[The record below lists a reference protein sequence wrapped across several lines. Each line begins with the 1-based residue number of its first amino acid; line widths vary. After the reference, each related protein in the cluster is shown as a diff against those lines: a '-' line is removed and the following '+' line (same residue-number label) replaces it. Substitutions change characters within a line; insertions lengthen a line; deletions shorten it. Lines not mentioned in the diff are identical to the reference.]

1 MNERRAWSGIR
12 DALAAPTQRSALVSL
27 HAAVL
32 LFGVAGLFG
41 KWLALSPELIVLGRT
56 AIASVALAALLR
68 VLREP
73 SGGFEWRLAAGG
85 AVLALHWIAFFR
97 AVQMSSVAVGLLG
110 FASFPLFVLI
120 VEAMFLRRRLHF
132 ADWVTVALV
141 TSGLL
146 LLVPEFRIENRVV
159 QGLCWGLLSGIMF
172 ALLTVGNRA
181 LVSRRSA
188 TGVALWQN
196 ACAAACLLPGFA
208 LDPVLPTPRDV
219 ALLIVLGVVCTAL
232 AHTLFIRSM
241 RVLSAHTASVIAA
254 LEPVYGIALAFALLG
269 EAPGWRTLIGAALI
283 LGAALWASSR
293 ADQGNEGAGK

>member
-1 MNERRAWSGIR
+1 MLLLKPR
-12 DALAAPTQRSALVSL
+12 QRGALVSL

-32 LFGVAGLFG
+32 LFGFAGLFG

-56 AIASVALAALLR
+56 TVASIALAALLR
-68 VLREP
+68 VMREP

-120 VEAMFLRRRLHF
+120 AEAAFLRRRLHA

-141 TSGLL
+141 TAGLL
-146 LLVPEFRIENRVV
+146 LLVPELRIENRVV
-159 QGLCWGLLSGIMF
+159 QGLMWGVLSGLMF
-172 ALLTVGNRA
+172 ALLAV
-181 LVSRRSA
+181 
-188 TGVALWQN
+188 

-208 LDPVLPTPRDV
+208 LDPVLPSLRDI

-241 RVLSAHTASVIAA
+241 HVLSAHTASVVTA

-269 EAPGWRTLIGAALI
+269 ETPGWRTLIGAALI
-283 LGAALWASSR
+283 VGAALRATSR
-293 ADQGNEGAGK
+293 ASLADERVDEPDR

>member
-1 MNERRAWSGIR
+1 MNERRASSDIR
-12 DALAAPTQRSALVSL
+12 DALAAPTQRGALVSL

-97 AVQMSSVAVGLLG
+97 AVQMSSVAIGLLG

-120 VEAMFLRRRLHF
+120 VEAMFLRRRLHL

-146 LLVPEFRIENRVV
+146 LLVPELRIENRVV
-159 QGLCWGLLSGIMF
+159 QGLCWGMLSGLMF

-208 LDPVLPTPRDV
+208 LDPVLPTSRDL

-283 LGAALWASSR
+283 VGAALRASSR
-293 ADQGNEGAGK
+293 ADQGK

>member
-1 MNERRAWSGIR
+1 MNKRRASSGMR

-27 HAAVL
+27 HTAVL

-41 KWLALSPELIVLGRT
+41 KWLALSPESIVLGRT
-56 AIASVALAALLR
+56 AIATVALAVLLR

-120 VEAMFLRRRLHF
+120 VEAMFLRRRLHL

-159 QGLCWGLLSGIMF
+159 QGLCWGMLSGFMF

-208 LDPVLPTPRDV
+208 MDPVLPTPRDV

-254 LEPVYGIALAFALLG
+254 LEPVYGIALAYALLG

-283 LGAALWASSR
+283 VGAALGASSR
-293 ADQGNEGAGK
+293 ADQGNEGAGR

>member
-1 MNERRAWSGIR
+1 MHW
-12 DALAAPTQRSALVSL
+12 LKPTQRSALVSL
-27 HAAVL
+27 HTAVL

-41 KWLALSPELIVLGRT
+41 KWLALSPESIVLGRT
-56 AIASVALAALLR
+56 AIASVALAAMLR
-68 VLREP
+68 LLREP

-110 FASFPLFVLI
+110 YASFPLFVLI
-120 VEAMFLRRRLHF
+120 VEAIFLRRRLHL

-159 QGLCWGLLSGIMF
+159 QGLCWGMLSGLMF

-188 TGVALWQN
+188 SGVALWQN
-196 ACAAACLLPGFA
+196 ACAAACLVPGFA
-208 LDPVLPTPRDV
+208 MDPVLPTPRDV

-269 EAPGWRTLIGAALI
+269 EAPGWRTLTGAALI
-283 LGAALWASSR
+283 VGAALRASSR